1 PVVVLNRR
9 VAGLDSVTPD
19 FGHGMGQALTHL
31 AENGIRTVTYVAGP
45 VNSWSDG
52 ERWRAA
58 RVAAR
63 QHGLQIQRHGPF
75 APTTAGGEQAFEEL
89 RDSLP
94 HAVVCYNDLVAFGFL
109 ISALRAG
116 IRVPGELSVM
126 GHDDIQLSRLVGGGL
141 TTLVSPKRAQG
152 RAAVER
158 LVRRSEDPSAPR
170 TPGEGTLPVRLVPR
184 GPPGP
189 RSAGRWSPP
198 HRQPVTTCGIR
209 RGALRGWR
217 HEQRRLRA
225 APRPSPSRRSHRP
238 RDRPRTLRAREGP
251 ADRLAPR
258 ARRPPA
264 AARRRALPRPDLAV
278 HHARPLRQPPDAR
291 PRRGPRGSRR
301 GPGPAGRGRLPQ
313 GLAPAGR
320 ALARLCRHAVPLL
333 DGARVP
339 RGLRPGDRAEPAH

>member
-1 PVVVLNRR
+1 MAEKRVTIYDVAKAAGVAPSTVSRAFSRPGRVSAATHATVMDAAKALDYRTVAPAAQERGERHHRLGIEVPDLTNPYFAELVSGMQEAAHEQGFLLLLLDTVEDETRERSSLESAINVVDGIVLAGTRLSDATLNHLTKRIPVVVLNRR

-19 FGHGMGQALTHL
+19 FSNGMGQALEHL
-31 AENGIRTVTYVAGP
+31 AENGIRTVTYVSGP

-63 QHGLQIQRHGPF
+63 QHDLQIQRHGPF

-141 TTLVSPKRAQG
+141 TTVVSPKRAQG

-158 LVRRSEDPSAPR
+158 LVRRIENPSAHR
-170 TPGEGTLPVRLVPR
+170 TPVEGSLPVRLVPR
-184 GPPGP
+184 GTTGP
-189 RSAGRWSPP
+189 REPGR
-198 HRQPVTTCGIR
+198 
-209 RGALRGWR
+209 
-217 HEQRRLRA
+217 
-225 APRPSPSRRSHRP
+225 
-238 RDRPRTLRAREGP
+238 
-251 ADRLAPR
+251 
-258 ARRPPA
+258 
-264 AARRRALPRPDLAV
+264 
-278 HHARPLRQPPDAR
+278 
-291 PRRGPRGSRR
+291 
-301 GPGPAGRGRLPQ
+301 
-313 GLAPAGR
+313 
-320 ALARLCRHAVPLL
+320 
-333 DGARVP
+333 
-339 RGLRPGDRAEPAH
+339 

>member
-1 PVVVLNRR
+1 MADKRVTIYDVAELAGVAPSTVSRAFSRPGRVSAATHAKVMEAAKELEYRTEAPPSQERGERHHRLGIEVPDLTNPYFAELVSGMQEAAHEQDFLLLLLDTVEDEVRERSSLESAIGVVDGIVLAGTRLSDATLNHLTKRIPVVVLNRR

-19 FGHGMGQALTHL
+19 FEHGMGQALTHL

-158 LVRRSEDPSAPR
+158 LVRRIENPSAHRSPV
-170 TPGEGTLPVRLVPR
+170 EGTLPVRLVPR
-184 GPPGP
+184 GTTGP
-189 RSAGRWSPP
+189 REAGR
-198 HRQPVTTCGIR
+198 
-209 RGALRGWR
+209 
-217 HEQRRLRA
+217 
-225 APRPSPSRRSHRP
+225 
-238 RDRPRTLRAREGP
+238 
-251 ADRLAPR
+251 
-258 ARRPPA
+258 
-264 AARRRALPRPDLAV
+264 
-278 HHARPLRQPPDAR
+278 
-291 PRRGPRGSRR
+291 
-301 GPGPAGRGRLPQ
+301 
-313 GLAPAGR
+313 
-320 ALARLCRHAVPLL
+320 
-333 DGARVP
+333 
-339 RGLRPGDRAEPAH
+339 